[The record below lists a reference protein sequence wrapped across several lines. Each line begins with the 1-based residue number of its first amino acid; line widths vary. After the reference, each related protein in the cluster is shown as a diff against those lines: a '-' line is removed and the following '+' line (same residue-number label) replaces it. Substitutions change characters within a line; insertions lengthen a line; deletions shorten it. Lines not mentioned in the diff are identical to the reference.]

1 MDLILISLKINLLY
15 DIGELALSHK
25 HSLTQQHHTPGLAGM
40 QCQDEDYVK
49 IEKVTMIETVTK
61 MVKLIENYLK
71 NVFTLCL
78 SGGFAAVSCRSS
90 TQKSYWCRKR

>member
-1 MDLILISLKINLLY
+1 
-15 DIGELALSHK
+15 
-25 HSLTQQHHTPGLAGM
+25 
-40 QCQDEDYVK
+40 
-49 IEKVTMIETVTK
+49 MIETVTK

-90 TQKSYWCRKR
+90 TQKSLVQETVISTDNLSSHSLKTNFQ